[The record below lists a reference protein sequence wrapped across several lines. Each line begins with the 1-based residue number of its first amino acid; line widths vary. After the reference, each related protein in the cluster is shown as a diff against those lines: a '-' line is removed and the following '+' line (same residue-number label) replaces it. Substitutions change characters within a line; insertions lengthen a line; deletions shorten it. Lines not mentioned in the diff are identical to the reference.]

1 MRRPGMRPAAPE
13 ATPVPADAEEP
24 ADEPA
29 EDAPAASASVIRAE
43 LWRNVAGD
51 DLDAFVKTPQFKHDA
66 PEIVELE
73 RLAFPR
79 GSGDSYGVRIRGY
92 LVPPADG
99 DYRFFL
105 SADDRAALWL
115 STDADPAN
123 KIVVAYTPD
132 WTGPEV
138 YDKYAEQATGPLALE
153 AGTRYYFEVIY
164 KQADGKDN
172 LFVAWERP
180 GGEREVIGTR
190 YIEPFE

>member
-1 MRRPGMRPAAPE
+1 MPRTRLHPPQPLRLCPHTRG
-13 ATPVPADAEEP
+13 EEP
-24 ADEPA
+24 QTNA
-29 EDAPAASASVIRAE
+29 EDITAE
-43 LWRNVAGD
+43 LWPGRHPRRALAVAARWRP
-51 DLDAFVKTPQFKHDA
+51 LSRRHSSSSDA

-92 LVPPADG
+92 LAAAGHG
-99 DYRFFL
+99 DYRFFI
-105 SADDRAALWL
+105 SADDRGALAL

-132 WTGPEV
+132 WTGPEESMTSSRSRHRPACV
-138 YDKYAEQATGPLALE
+138 QAAE
-153 AGTRYYFEVIY
+153 RYYFEVLY

-190 YIEPFE
+190 YLEPFE